1 MFKKKNYLIM
11 SGVQVSAGACDS
23 SAVVLAQPQQQL
35 LLLLQEVT
43 VTQFSPEAVDGII
56 TSEVVLAPP
65 QQQQQEQ
72 IEGMQRAC
80 SLGSPRFDGG
90 IDFRLRQKH
99 NGLRLRRHIAGACVC
114 LHYRGKNYRAAQME
128 CIRM

>member
-1 MFKKKNYLIM
+1 MIHR
-11 SGVQVSAGACDS
+11 
-23 SAVVLAQPQQQL
+23 QL
-35 LLLLQEVT
+35 FWHSLQEVT